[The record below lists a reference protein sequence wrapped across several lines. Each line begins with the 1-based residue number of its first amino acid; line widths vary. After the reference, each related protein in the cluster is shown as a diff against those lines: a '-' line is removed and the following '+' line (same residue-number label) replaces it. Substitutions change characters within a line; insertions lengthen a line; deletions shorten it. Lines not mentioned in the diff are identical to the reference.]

1 MRNRWWSWGSAAVVV
16 AAVAAAPA
24 GSATAATDLG
34 PTTSPAAPTYRF
46 IDLGVLTEVPGAFS
60 RSADLNAAGA
70 VAGFS
75 VTGDRAEHHAFRWQ
89 DGLME
94 DLGVIL
100 TEGSSSG
107 RAINDHGE
115 VVGHTQVT
123 RTDPSHAFLY
133 RDGQMIDLG
142 TGFGPGSFSSAND
155 ITSTGLVVGRR
166 GETQSSPS
174 EAVIW
179 QDGEIIELGTLGGE
193 TTLPFATNG
202 IAKAAN
208 DQGQV
213 VGTALPEGG
222 APLHGFLWRDG
233 VMTDLG
239 TLGGNQ
245 EATQAEDINENGQV
259 VGSSPTVDG
268 DVHAF
273 LWEDGQM
280 QDLGALGSSSSFAFG
295 INNAGQVV
303 GTARL
308 GFGLP
313 PQRAFLWDGGTM
325 HDLNQLVLDLPT
337 GVNLEHAHAINDA
350 GMIAASTCLI
360 PCSDSDPAPHRAY
373 LLIPVE
379 VPPETTITAGPRGN
393 VPATSATFEFV
404 ADDPAATFECALD
417 EAPFSACT
425 SPQPYTGLAPGTHT
439 FRVRAVTAAG
449 PDPTPADRSWTIV
462 FVGR

>member
-1 MRNRWWSWGSAAVVV
+1 MRNTCWSWGSVVVVV
-16 AAVAAAPA
+16 AAVAAVPA

-60 RSADLNAAGA
+60 RAADINAAGA
-70 VAGFS
+70 VVGFS
-75 VTGDRAEHHAFRWQ
+75 TADDLARRHHAFRAQ
-89 DGLME
+89 VGSLE
-94 DLGVIL
+94 DLGAIL
-100 TEGSSSG
+100 ADGSSSARG
-107 RAINDHGE
+107 VNDHGE
-115 VVGHTQVT
+115 VVGHTQVA
-123 RTDPSHAFLY
+123 RTEPSHAFHY
-133 RDGQMIDLG
+133 RDGEMIDLG
-142 TGFGPGSFSSAND
+142 TGFGSGSVSSAND
-155 ITSTGLVVGRR
+155 ITNTGLVVGVRHP
-166 GETQSSPS
+166 TVSSPQD
-174 EAVIW
+174 AVIW
-179 QDGEIIELGTLGGE
+179 EDGEIRELGTLGGE
-193 TTLPFATNG
+193 TTQPFGTNG
-202 IAKAAN
+202 IATAAN

-222 APLHGFLWRDG
+222 VPLHGFIWQDG

-245 EATQAEDINENGQV
+245 EATHAEDINEHGQV
-259 VGSSPTVDG
+259 VGWSPTADG
-268 DVHAF
+268 ATHAF
-273 LWEDGQM
+273 RWEGGQM
-280 QDLGALGSSSSFAFG
+280 QDLGTLGNAASFALG

-303 GTARL
+303 GTAQL

-313 PQRAFLWDGGTM
+313 PQRALLWDGGTV
-325 HDLNQLVLDLPT
+325 HDLNDLVLDLPDD
-337 GVNLEHAHAINDA
+337 VNLELAHAINDD
-350 GMIAASTCLI
+350 GLIAASTCI
-360 PCSDSDPAPHRAY
+360 VPCVPVAPHRAY

-393 VPATSATFEFV
+393 VPATSATFEFT

-417 EAPFSACT
+417 DAPFSACT